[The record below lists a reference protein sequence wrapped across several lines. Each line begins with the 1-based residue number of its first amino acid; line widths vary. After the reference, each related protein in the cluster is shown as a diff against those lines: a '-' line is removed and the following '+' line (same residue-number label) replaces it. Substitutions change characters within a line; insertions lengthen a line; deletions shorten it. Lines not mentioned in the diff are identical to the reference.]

1 MTLAI
6 AHRQGERAVLDVIRE
21 VRPPFSP
28 EATVQEFTELLHAYR
43 ITRVVGDRYAGTWP
57 AEQFQ
62 KRGITYVPSERTK
75 AEVYQAFAPLVN
87 SARRVELLDSPRL
100 KKQLLG
106 LERRTSRTGRDVVDY
121 RSGQKLADHGV
132 RGTVNDAEPPIL
144 VFTDPDGIVVQ
155 LQDENYCRDLG
166 LEP

>member
-43 ITRVVGDRYAGTWP
+43 LGPDVNLAAG
-57 AEQFQ
+57 
-62 KRGITYVPSERTK
+62 S
-75 AEVYQAFAPLVN
+75 
-87 SARRVELLDSPRL
+87 SC
-100 KKQLLG
+100 LG
-106 LERRTSRTGRDVVDY
+106 LHQIENQDPQIGHYCLGVEGFDHEQIL
-121 RSGQKLADHGV
+121 QKLADHGV